1 VRRPESGSLDTVGK
15 CVVQENYGDVQA
27 PKSLEECQK
36 PFKIGRQS
44 IFRWDDYRNSE
55 LRIQILLKLSL
66 HSMQFF
72 ITIEGEI
79 SIRGN
84 AVQKVRDCFGIA
96 STRFDVVEVVHI
108 VRDPVS
114 SSLNSGTLLF
124 VVFGVTGQSCDR

>member
-1 VRRPESGSLDTVGK
+1 
-15 CVVQENYGDVQA
+15 
-27 PKSLEECQK
+27 
-36 PFKIGRQS
+36 
-44 IFRWDDYRNSE
+44 
-55 LRIQILLKLSL
+55 
-66 HSMQFF
+66 MQFF